1 MATHSS
7 VLAWRI
13 LWTEEP
19 GGLLSMGSHRVRHD
33 WSGLACMHAFGE
45 GSGNLL
51 HILAWRIPG
60 TEEPGGLP
68 SMGSHRVR
76 HDWSDLA
83 CMHAWLSPKR
93 HRGPA
98 WFAGEMLYF
107 QMKVSLYVN
116 GRVQVTSSRSG
127 VSRLGG
133 IPCLLPDPCPLK
145 QAGYT
150 KYQGPFVKPLWSNGR
165 TGLFRDPHEMVR
177 HWGFLLCQSV
187 LTLIS
192 CTLRTQVLRRNTLI
206 LLWV

>member
-1 MATHSS
+1 MRNSEGSQWNKHNSQAVFGKKRFAVNASYARVHGCPREEEMATHSS
-7 VLAWRI
+7 ILAWRI

-19 GGLLSMGSHRVRHD
+19 GGLLSL
-33 WSGLACMHAFGE
+33 GLHG
-45 GSGNLL
+45 
-51 HILAWRIPG
+51 
-60 TEEPGGLP
+60 
-68 SMGSHRVR
+68 VR

-93 HRGPA
+93 HRGLA
-98 WFAGEMLYF
+98 WFAGEMVYF

-127 VSRLGG
+127 VLRLGG

-145 QAGYT
+145 QAGYA
-150 KYQGPFVKPLWSNGR
+150 KYQVPFVKLLWSSGR
-165 TGLFRDPHEMVR
+165 TGLFRDHQEMVR
-177 HWGFLLCQSV
+177 YWGFLLCQSI

-192 CTLRTQVLRRNTLI
+192 CTLRTQVLWRNTLI